1 MTEPR
6 LWLSSFTGRP
16 GELVAL
22 KTQLRGEP
30 DAILVG
36 RAEKEIHFGIPFFF
50 VVIMFCA
57 FLLLG
62 LTGCSQTFWRQQADK
77 DSYRALSQTETD
89 ARWVNPRKGL
99 TPDPRSRFF
108 DPFDPDKE
116 PLPPDD
122 PAAAVYM
129 ENVNGISG
137 YKSWHKLGQSFST
150 ENPGWLGQFE
160 LTPEMVDEDP
170 DNDTEPLPTIK
181 NLTIR
186 DAVELSYIHDR
197 NYQTQLENT
206 YLSALAL
213 TLERFR
219 FQVRYLGVGGREPSG
234 SLTQTTVPNTRDSL
248 GMSNRLGVSQLLP
261 TGGQWAVELANNTL
275 WIFSGASAGTSSA
288 SILSYRLTQPLL
300 LNAGRKIALEN
311 LTQSERDLLYSVRL
325 LARFRKQLFVN
336 TAGSGYLGLLTQI
349 QGIRN
354 QEFNIVQLER
364 QVRALRALASKP
376 GGAQDADL
384 EKMPEGI
391 VIPEELAGRF
401 KYDADRKKLLWFKAM
416 TKQESQAFAALSDD
430 PAWKRST
437 RELIQILRTE
447 ATPLAVAQLE
457 SRLATA
463 QINLRT
469 AEQRFKDRLDQFKIQ
484 LGLPPDLV
492 MTIDDASLDQ
502 FQLIS
507 PLLEKLRIKA
517 DTLVEHLGFLDV
529 DDPQSEQAR
538 ESLAQL
544 QKYAAEIKIEG
555 LQIVRDDIRR
565 VQKNMPKRLEGIKT
579 EEEKKLIVST
589 IERDIEKLQDVS
601 YEIEQ
606 ENVFLEQISEKLV
619 ANQIPV
625 ETYGKI
631 VKEMRRRQ
639 EILLKLVQALQVIQI
654 GLRSE
659 LIGINRFT
667 LGMTDSVGV
676 ALENRLDLM
685 NERANVMDA
694 RREQEVV
701 ANRLKTIL
709 DIAVEGDVRTPA
721 GGSQPFNFSG
731 SSSSYRVGVQ
741 FTAPLDQ
748 VAERNNYR
756 SAQIRYQRA
765 RRTYMAAEDQVKLQV
780 RTSWRQL
787 EVLEQ
792 NLETAR
798 QALRINV
805 LQYDQAVE
813 ESNAPGQQ
821 PQGGVR
827 GLNLISALNDILVA
841 QNRLIQIWADYETQ
855 RLNIHRDMGMME
867 IDPQGLWVDSYYQN
881 QVNPPQ
887 EPTHEHDNTTEDGPA
902 FADEGTGK
910 DSAGFDVV
918 LLPPSPAEQ
927 VGYQSGAADN
937 QRVEPARFPAFPAGE
952 QLPAP
957 AAKEKQTFLADPL
970 GWHPGSG
977 SGLLRSRSD
986 DQ

>member
-1 MTEPR
+1 MT
-6 LWLSSFTGRP
+6 
-16 GELVAL
+16 
-22 KTQLRGEP
+22 TQLREEQNDWSAEP
-30 DAILVG
+30 VKKVV
-36 RAEKEIHFGIPFFF
+36 RSRTPFFSIAA
-50 VVIMFCA
+50 VLCA
-57 FLLLG
+57 LSSVGIL
-62 LTGCSQTFWRQQADK
+62 GCSQSFWRKQADK
-77 DSYRALSQTETD
+77 DSYCALSQTETD
-89 ARWVNPRKGL
+89 PRWVNPRKGL

-108 DPFDPDKE
+108 DPYDPDKE

-129 ENVNGISG
+129 EKVNGIPG
-137 YKSWHKLGQSFST
+137 YKSWHKLGRSFSI
-150 ENPGWLGQFE
+150 ENPGWLSQFE
-160 LTPEMVDEDP
+160 LTPEMVDDDP
-170 DNDTEPLPTIK
+170 DNDTGPLPIIR

-197 NYQTQLENT
+197 NYQTELENT

-219 FQVRYLGVGGREPSG
+219 FQVRYLGIGGREPGSG
-234 SLTQTTVPNTRDSL
+234 LTQTTVPNTSDSL
-248 GMSNRLGVSQLLP
+248 GMNNRFGVSQLLP

-275 WIFSGASAGTSSA
+275 WLFSGASAGTSSA

-311 LTQSERDLLYSVRL
+311 LTQSERNLLYSVRS
-325 LARFRKQLFVN
+325 LARFRKELFVN
-336 TAGSGYLGLLTQI
+336 TAGGGYLGLLTQI

-354 QEFNIVQLER
+354 QQFNIVQLER

-384 EKMPEGI
+384 EKMPDGI
-391 VIPEELAGRF
+391 VIPPELAGRF
-401 KYDADRKKLLWFKAM
+401 RFDADRKKLLWFKAM
-416 TKQESQAFAALSDD
+416 SEQEAEAFAALSDD
-430 PAWKRST
+430 PAWKRAT

-447 ATPLAVAQLE
+447 ATPLDVAQLE
-457 SRLATA
+457 SRLAA
-463 QINLRT
+463 ARISLRT
-469 AEQRFKDRLDQFKIQ
+469 AERRFKDRLDQFKIQ

-492 MTIDDASLDQ
+492 MTIDDASLNQ

-507 PLLEKLRIKA
+507 PLLEDLRIKA
-517 DTLVEHLGFLDV
+517 DTLVEQLGLLDV
-529 DDPQSEQAR
+529 DRPQLEQTR
-538 ESLAQL
+538 EAIAQL
-544 QKYAAEIKIEG
+544 QAYADEIKTKG
-555 LQIVRDDIRR
+555 LQIVQDDIRR
-565 VQKNMPKRLEGIKT
+565 VRENMPKRLEGIKT
-579 EEEKKLIVST
+579 EEEKKQILST
-589 IERDIEKLQDVS
+589 IKRDIEKLQDVS

-606 ENVFLEQISEKLV
+606 EIASLEILSERLEV
-619 ANQIPV
+619 NQIPV
-625 ETYGKI
+625 VEYGEI
-631 VKEMRRRQ
+631 VKEMRKR
-639 EILLKLVQALQVIQI
+639 EELLLKLVQALEVIQI

-659 LIGINRFT
+659 LIGINRFS
-667 LGMTDSVGV
+667 LGMADAVGV

-701 ANRLKTIL
+701 ANRLKSIL
-709 DIAVEGDVRTPA
+709 DVAVEGDVRTPA

-765 RRTYMAAEDQVKLQV
+765 RRAYMAAEDQVKLQV

-787 EVLEQ
+787 QVLEQ

-813 ESNAPGQQ
+813 EANAPGQQ
-821 PQGGVR
+821 SQGGVR
-827 GLNLISALNDILVA
+827 GRNLIDALNNILAA
-841 QNRLIQIWADYETQ
+841 QDRLIQIWADYERE

-867 IDPQGLWVDSYYQN
+867 IDPQGLWVDPYYQN

-887 EPTHEHDNTTEDGPA
+887 EPSNEHDNTTKDGPA
-902 FADEGTGK
+902 FPIEGAGK

-918 LLPPSPAEQ
+918 LLPPSPVEP
-927 VGYQSGAADN
+927 VSNRTEGRGKEK
-937 QRVEPARFPAFPAGE
+937 VEPAKFSRFSSDGEFPAPG
-952 QLPAP
+952 
-957 AAKEKQTFLADPL
+957 AKEKQAFVADPL
-970 GWHPGSG
+970 GWRPDTPR
-977 SGLLRSRSD
+977 GLRRGRSD
-986 DQ
+986 DKPNRAERSSGE